1 MVYDFSAVFKEDA
14 DTILDEFLDK
24 YTTYIE
30 TDSEDGMSMSIF
42 SNHYRDI
49 LNTFKGEF
57 KEEFI
62 LDLFE
67 KVAQYE
73 ISLKMPYIVIMNE
86 LFCLKHLLLAK
97 MAYNERDHLYI
108 SQMLTLF
115 QKINNRVAK
124 IYLHQYI
131 DLVLSLNKMRR
142 ISIADLVERKTI
154 KHYEDHLVWLTGLA
168 QSVRDKN
175 LDVFPELEET
185 QCSFGKWLNN
195 DGKIIIQNNSKYNA
209 INALHNNL
217 HQFAQ
222 KIFVRMHT
230 DEYDILIT
238 YLEKCELISLSI
250 GTELAMIDNIL
261 MNQQV
266 TKDSLT
272 GALNRNGLK
281 NIFESQYEL
290 SFATSNH
297 FVLAMCDLD
306 HFKEINDTYGHV
318 AGDDILMSFVDIIKK
333 NIRNSDIVIRYG
345 GEEFI
350 IILPAVN
357 EEKGYQVLEKIRK
370 DFQESKLCFEDKE
383 IQATVSIGM
392 MEIKPEY
399 HYKKSFLN
407 EYLMQVDK
415 KLYLAKHN
423 GRNRVE
429 LR

>member
-1 MVYDFSAVFKEDA
+1 MIYNFSAVFKEDA
-14 DTILDEFLDK
+14 DAILDEFLDK

-30 TDSEDGMSMSIF
+30 TDSEDSMSMSTF
-42 SNHYRDI
+42 SNYYRDI
-49 LNTFKGEF
+49 LNTFKGDF

-67 KVAQYE
+67 KIAQHE

-86 LFCLKHLLLAK
+86 LFCLKHILLTKIAHS
-97 MAYNERDHLYI
+97 NGNHLYI
-108 SQMLTLF
+108 SQILTLF
-115 QKINNRVAK
+115 QKISNRVAE
-124 IYLHQYI
+124 IYLYEYI
-131 DLVLSLNKMRR
+131 DLVLSLNNMRR
-142 ISIADLVERKTI
+142 ISISDLIEKKTI
-154 KHYEDHLVWLTGLA
+154 KHYEDHLVWLTNLA
-168 QSVRDKN
+168 QSVKEKN
-175 LDVFPELEET
+175 LDIFPELEET
-185 QCSFGKWLNN
+185 QCSFGKWLSN
-195 DGKIIIQNNSKYNA
+195 DGKNLIHNNSKYNS
-209 INALHNNL
+209 INTLHNNL

-222 KIFVRMHT
+222 KIFMRMHT

-250 GTELAMIDNIL
+250 GTELAMIDNVL
-261 MNQQV
+261 MNQQI

-272 GALNRNGLK
+272 GALNRNSLK

-290 SFATSNH
+290 SFATANH

-306 HFKEINDTYGHV
+306 FFKEINDTYGHV
-318 AGDDILMSFVDIIKK
+318 AGDKVLISFIDTVKK

-357 EEKGYQVLEKIRK
+357 KEKGCQVLEKIRK
-370 DFQESKLCFEDKE
+370 DFQESHLLFENKK

-392 MEIKPEY
+392 MEVAPEY

-407 EYLMQVDK
+407 EYLIQVDQ

-429 LR
+429 PC